1 MPKNVF
7 DLIDDLIAGLQ
18 QLKDSL
24 APLSALTG
32 QSAAAAAE
40 KAAPAPKPAAAAPR
54 APRKPRVARK
64 PVAAVAV
71 AAKPAPAA
79 APSNARALQGKYMAA
94 VRVLS
99 KDKQDVV
106 RRVREEQG
114 VEAAIAYAR
123 SLKG

>member
-7 DLIDDLIAGLQ
+7 ELIDDLISGLQ

-24 APLSALTG
+24 APLSALT
-32 QSAAAAAE
+32 AAAAP
-40 KAAPAPKPAAAAPR
+40 KAAVAPKPAAPKPARAPR
-54 APRKPRVARK
+54 APRKPA
-64 PVAAVAV
+64 P
-71 AAKPAPAA
+71 AAKAPAAPAAKAA
-79 APSNARALQGKYMAA
+79 APSSARALQGKYMAA

-99 KDKQDVV
+99 KDKQEAV
-106 RRVREEQG
+106 RRVREQEG

>member
-7 DLIDDLIAGLQ
+7 ELIDELIAGLQ
-18 QLKDSL
+18 QLKNSL
-24 APLSALTG
+24 APLSALT
-32 QSAAAAAE
+32 AAAAP
-40 KAAPAPKPAAAAPR
+40 KPAPAPKPAAPRAPR
-54 APRKPRVARK
+54 APRAARAARK
-64 PVAAVAV
+64 VAP
-71 AAKPAPAA
+71 AAKATPAAAPAA
-79 APSNARALQGKYMAA
+79 APSSARALQGKYMAA